1 MDGDKYGGGHRHGAG
16 VPGKTEWPA
25 RWSDETARAH
35 VSIAARFP
43 ERVIHTPARG
53 RRPEQWRC
61 EREIDGVT
69 VAAIVWPGGSVHT
82 AFPLPVAAAW

>member
-1 MDGDKYGGGHRHGAG
+1 MS
-16 VPGKTEWPA
+16 V
-25 RWSDETARAH
+25 
-35 VSIAARFP
+35 AARFP
-43 ERVIHTPARG
+43 ERVIYTPARG

-82 AFPLPVAAAW
+82 AFPLPGGRGVVDNREEPTR